1 MESGLILDVEP
12 RRIKLLQRDYTRN
25 APSSQSAGTSSLDTL
40 ATEGINPRTR
50 DLDGLDVES
59 ALCLMNDE
67 DALVPAA
74 VRAEIPAIARA
85 VVLAEA
91 SLRAGGRLIYVGA
104 GTSGRLGCLDAAEI
118 PPTFGMEPGVIIGVI
133 AGGDRALRS
142 SVEGAEDAPE
152 AGGAALAELE
162 VSERDTVIGI
172 TASGRT
178 PFVVGALAEA
188 RRCGAHTVG
197 LANHRPSELEA
208 HADVM
213 IAPMVGPEAISGS
226 TRLKSGTSQKLV
238 LNMISTLTM
247 VRLGKTYGNLM
258 VDLRPSNEKL
268 RQRARRL
275 VVQVVGCS
283 REEADRLLAA
293 AGGRAKTAM
302 LMGLAG
308 LDAANAETQLEAAG
322 GRLREALERARGAAP

>member
-1 MESGLILDVEP
+1 MKEGLIVELEP

-25 APSSQSAGTSSLDTL
+25 EVSSQSAGASSLDTL
-40 ATEGINPRTR
+40 ATEGVNPRTSE
-50 DLDGLDVES
+50 LDALDVES
-59 ALCLMNDE
+59 ALRLMNDE

-85 VVLAEA
+85 VELAEA

-118 PPTFGMEPGVIIGVI
+118 PPTFGMEPGFVIGLI
-133 AGGDRALRS
+133 AGGDTALRS

-152 AGGAALAELE
+152 AGIAAVAALA

-172 TASGRT
+172 AASGRT

-188 RRCGAHTVG
+188 RRRGAHTVG

-208 HADVM
+208 HAEVM
-213 IAPMVGPEAISGS
+213 IVPRVGPEVISGS

-247 VRLGKTYGNLM
+247 ARLGKTYGNLM
-258 VDLRPSNEKL
+258 VDLRPTNEKL
-268 RQRARRL
+268 RHRARRL
-275 VVQVVGCS
+275 VAQVVGCS
-283 REEADRLLAA
+283 RDEADTLLAA
-293 AGGRAKTAM
+293 AGGRAKTAL
-302 LMGLAG
+302 LMGMAG
-308 LDAANAETQLEAAG
+308 LDAAGAEAQLDAAG
-322 GRLREALERARGAAP
+322 GRLRAALERARGDAA

>member
-1 MESGLILDVEP
+1 
-12 RRIKLLQRDYTRN
+12 LQRDYTRN
-25 APSSQSAGTSSLDTL
+25 TPVPQSVDTSSLDTL
-40 ATEGINPRTR
+40 VTEGINPRTR
-50 DLDGLDVES
+50 DLDAMDLES
-59 ALCLMNDE
+59 ALRLMNDE

-74 VRAEIPAIARA
+74 VRVEIPAIARA
-85 VVLAEA
+85 VLLAEA

-118 PPTFGMEPGVIIGVI
+118 PPTFGMEPGFVIGVI
-133 AGGDRALRS
+133 AGGDAALRS

-152 AGGAALAELE
+152 AGAAAVQALG

-172 TASGRT
+172 AASGRT

-188 RRCGAHTVG
+188 RRRGARTVG
-197 LANHRPSELEA
+197 LANHQPSELEA
-208 HADVM
+208 HAEVT
-213 IAPMVGPEAISGS
+213 IVPLVGPEVISGS

-258 VDLRPSNEKL
+258 VDLRPTNEKL
-268 RQRARRL
+268 RHRARRL
-275 VVQVVGCS
+275 VAEVVGCS
-283 REEADRLLAA
+283 RDEAETLLVA

-302 LMGLAG
+302 LIGLAG
-308 LDAANAETQLEAAG
+308 LDAAGAEAQLEAAG
-322 GRLREALERARGAAP
+322 GRLRAALERARGDAG